1 MNQRMAKSNTHRTS
15 SSETPT
21 NHELKVGK
29 GYAIRESIYENSA
42 PKKATN
48 EESDQ
53 LSMNSQPRSQGKQY
67 KALYQ
72 TKFNSPDGLKSS
84 PHRRNWPGSE

>member
-1 MNQRMAKSNTHRTS
+1 MNQHMAKSNTHRTL

-21 NHELKVGK
+21 NHELKAGK

-42 PKKATN
+42 PKKATK

-53 LSMNSQPRSQGKQY
+53 LS
-67 KALYQ
+67 
-72 TKFNSPDGLKSS
+72 
-84 PHRRNWPGSE
+84 